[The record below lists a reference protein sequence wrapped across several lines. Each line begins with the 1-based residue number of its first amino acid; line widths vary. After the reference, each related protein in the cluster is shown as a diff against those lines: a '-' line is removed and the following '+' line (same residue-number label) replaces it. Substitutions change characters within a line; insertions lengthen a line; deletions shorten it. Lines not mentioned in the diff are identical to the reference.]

1 VFAYE
6 GPTVAGG
13 PQQVY
18 VSASSDQ
25 GRTWSAGTPIS
36 VAGEDATQPRLA
48 SFGGSTRLW
57 YMQTTG
63 GDNPDAWNVWYRSS
77 ADGGTT
83 WTAPVKISDAPAGA
97 AAYVAADGFA
107 EVYGDYGEIGVTNTG
122 KTVATLGRGLLVHGT
137 GRHLVQHSRLSAA
150 AARRPMRDTGWVT
163 DNLEVQA
170 ARIPDRDRLLA
181 ELREA
186 GLDARP
192 VDEVGIEVRV
202 GDEAE
207 EVTHEVFA
215 HVESVTMR
223 IGTNFVPIK
232 HEGVIYVRPPLS

>member
-1 VFAYE
+1 
-6 GPTVAGG
+6 
-13 PQQVY
+13 
-18 VSASSDQ
+18 VS
-25 GRTWSAGTPIS
+25 
-36 VAGEDATQPRLA
+36 
-48 SFGGSTRLW
+48 
-57 YMQTTG
+57 
-63 GDNPDAWNVWYRSS
+63 
-77 ADGGTT
+77 
-83 WTAPVKISDAPAGA
+83 
-97 AAYVAADGFA
+97 
-107 EVYGDYGEIGVTNTG
+107 
-122 KTVATLGRGLLVHGT
+122 
-137 GRHLVQHSRLSAA
+137 
-150 AARRPMRDTGWVT
+150 

-207 EVTHEVFA
+207 EVTDEVFA